1 MRELWE
7 VLSILPSRID
17 FNLLEEIEPDY
28 PNGIEDAILSGVI
41 VNRNDHLTFKH
52 ELFRIAIEESLSRY
66 RRKALHSRV
75 LKIMLKSPTS
85 TLAQLVHH
93 ARSAEDKD
101 LVLDL
106 APKAGKEASSMGAHV
121 EAARF
126 YQTGI
131 DFASNEHPKLPDL
144 YSSFAYEC
152 YLTNQIDIGVMGQE
166 KALALWRERKI
177 DFKIGDALRFLSRLT
192 WFSGERVNATQYGE
206 EAIAVLENG
215 MPTRELALAYSNL
228 SQLNM
233 LHDHRENTIHW
244 GQKAIDLAEQMNDP
258 EILSH
263 ALNNVG
269 SISMKTSSR
278 RQDGIDMLQESL
290 SIALKHGLQ
299 EHAARAF
306 TNRGCFHVLI
316 REYSAARE
324 FLDAGLKY
332 CEDRDLLSWYFY
344 LLGEKT
350 RLLVDTG
357 HWNEAEQIAIS
368 LRQNPEN
375 LKLTKIGATVSLAR
389 IKIRHGEFEEARQLI
404 EECKILASTTGEAY
418 RVMPVIQ
425 AELELCWTTKQSI
438 PEQEVQDAIKLLPD
452 PTNSWH
458 FTGIAFWMRKCEMD
472 IPADGVVQYTGPF
485 KYQSSGDWLKAAEK
499 WKSVGCLFEC
509 ALTLMEG
516 DEEHQRQGLTLLDQ
530 LGATATSEMLKGQM
544 RDRGM
549 RNIPRGPRE
558 STRSNPAQLTTRQ
571 IEILLLLK
579 NGAQNKQIADKL
591 FISSKTVDHHISAI
605 LSKLEVK
612 SRNLAVAEAL
622 KLGILK

>member
-1 MRELWE
+1 M
-7 VLSILPSRID
+7 
-17 FNLLEEIEPDY
+17 
-28 PNGIEDAILSGVI
+28 I

-75 LKIMLKSPTS
+75 LKIMLNSPTS

-131 DFASNEHPKLPDL
+131 DFASDEHPELPDL

-152 YLTNQIDIGVMGQE
+152 YLTNQIDIGVMAQE

-244 GQKAIDLAEQMNDP
+244 GQKAIELAEKMNDP

-452 PTNSWH
+452 PTDSWH

-485 KYQSSGDWLKAAEK
+485 KYQSSGDWLTAAEK

-605 LSKLEVK
+605 LAKLEVK